1 MLEILFQNSTIFI
14 KLLFIVFGYLMFP
27 APNWS
32 FLMMQLHKKKLN
44 RLRVWSYLW
53 LQAPVVSRNESPK
66 DEEGLMSTFEMGIE
80 TNQYLL

>member
-1 MLEILFQNSTIFI
+1 MLEILFQNPTIFI
-14 KLLFIVFGYLMFP
+14 KLLFIVFSHLMFP
-27 APNWS
+27 AYNWS
-32 FLMMQLHKKKLN
+32 FLMRQLHKKKLN
-44 RLRVWSYLW
+44 RLRVWYYLW